1 MKTLASHMATE
12 PDYRIS
18 IENAVSALYKADK
31 TADVAFVL
39 QIFGHGARSVE
50 EVGPSDYEAVF
61 SELHDRVRDM
71 ND

>member
-1 MKTLASHMATE
+1 MATDQ
-12 PDYRIS
+12 DYRIS
-18 IENAVSALYKADK
+18 IENAVLALYTADK

-39 QIFGHGARSVE
+39 QNFGHGARSVE
-50 EVGPSDYEAVF
+50 DITPSDYEAVF